1 MPSERYSLVPGR
13 PTLILGSG
21 AAGGGGTATPG
32 ARLASEMKLRPFEGK
47 IHHPAIVDDMAKP
60 GRLAAQE

>member
-1 MPSERYSLVPGR
+1 
-13 PTLILGSG
+13 LILGSG
-21 AAGGGGTATPG
+21 AAGGGTATPG

>member
-1 MPSERYSLVPGR
+1 MPSKRYSLVRGR
-13 PTLILGSG
+13 PPLILGSG
-21 AAGGGGTATPG
+21 AAGGGTATPG